1 MTALF
6 RALRLTVA
14 VWLLTVVVITLP
26 MLGLARVMA
35 PQQAE
40 GSLLVHNDQ
49 VVGSSLLGQTFI
61 SERYLKSRPSAVAD
75 ASAGKPI
82 SGASNL
88 SVANPQLRASV
99 EERSRSWQQQGLS
112 HPAPDLLTSSASGLD
127 PHITLQAALQQA
139 PLVAQARNL
148 PLQRVEATIQRC
160 AEHPLFGRA
169 LVRVL
174 PCNLALDNAQP

>member
-1 MTALF
+1 MTALL
-6 RALRLTVA
+6 RALRLTA
-14 VWLLTVVVITLP
+14 AIWLLTVVVVTLP
-26 MLGLARVMA
+26 MLGLARLVS

-40 GSLLVHNDQ
+40 GSLVEHSGR
-49 VVGSSLLGQTFI
+49 VVGSRLLGQAFN
-61 SERYLKSRPSAVAD
+61 SERYLKGRPSAVAA

-139 PLVAQARNL
+139 PLVAQARNI
-148 PLQRVEATIQRC
+148 PQQQVETTIRRC

-174 PCNLALDNAQP
+174 TCNLALDDAEP